1 MNDLKKA
8 NALYRSKNYEA
19 ALAIYENYETE
30 SVVLKDSISFNIDRI
45 KKLLGNTE
53 KGYKEN
59 LSKADRDY
67 LKKQYL
73 EDDASLAKVIANVKI
88 YLNNNKESWAKFL
101 VNAALEFWGNE
112 EKLLLLQ
119 AQCYFVTKDFVKA
132 VGSCEKIIKN
142 NEFSSDAYK
151 IKEQALKEK

>member
-8 NALYRSKNYEA
+8 NALYRSKKYEA

-30 SVVLKDSISFNIDRI
+30 SVVLKDSIAFNIDRI

-67 LKKQYL
+67 LKKQYF
-73 EDDASLAKVIANVKI
+73 EDDASLALSLIHI
-88 YLNNNKESWAKFL
+88 
-101 VNAALEFWGNE
+101 
-112 EKLLLLQ
+112 
-119 AQCYFVTKDFVKA
+119 
-132 VGSCEKIIKN
+132 
-142 NEFSSDAYK
+142 
-151 IKEQALKEK
+151 

>member
-8 NALYRSKNYEA
+8 NALYRSKKYEA

-30 SVVLKDSISFNIDRI
+30 SVVLKDSIVFNIDKI

-101 VNAALEFWGNE
+101 VNAQDS
-112 EKLLLLQ
+112 KT
-119 AQCYFVTKDFVKA
+119 TK
-132 VGSCEKIIKN
+132 
-142 NEFSSDAYK
+142 
-151 IKEQALKEK
+151 